1 MFDRYKKEAE
11 FALKAVSEAAQ
22 LCQKIQREMVI
33 QALSKE
39 DRSPVT
45 VADFASQ
52 AVIAQSMRMQ
62 FPDDP
67 LVGEEASH
75 FLREPEQA
83 DKRKAVE
90 RYVRQVFP
98 DASGSDVLD
107 WIDTGAGEPAS
118 RFWTLDPIDGT
129 KGFLRGQQYAVALAL
144 IENGE
149 VVVGALG
156 MPNLNMDMVED
167 IEGDGTVMIAVRG
180 EAAWAK
186 CAGETDFIRLQVS
199 SRIEPSEVRVLRSFE
214 KGHTNVSQIDVFV
227 DQMGITHPPV
237 RMDSQ
242 AKFAVLAAGK
252 GELILRLISPSR
264 PDYHEKI
271 WDQAAGSIVVEEA
284 GGMVT
289 DLAGKKLD
297 FTHGRELLD
306 NTGVLVSNGA
316 LHDAALAALKAVG
329 ADQRPS

>member
-1 MFDRYKKEAE
+1 MFSSYQKEAA
-11 FALKAVSEAAQ
+11 FALQAVGEAAR
-22 LCQKIQREMVI
+22 LCQKIQQEMVLK
-33 QALSKE
+33 ALSKE

-52 AVIAQSMRMQ
+52 AVIAHMLQEQ
-62 FPDDP
+62 FPDEP

-75 FLREPEQA
+75 SLQLPEQA

-90 RYVRQVFP
+90 KYVRQVFP
-98 DASGSDVLD
+98 QASGGDVLA
-107 WIDTGAGEPAS
+107 WIDTGAGEPAD

-144 IENGE
+144 IEKGE

-156 MPNLNMDMVED
+156 MPNLNTKMEED
-167 IEGDGTVMIAVRG
+167 PDGDGSLVIAVRG
-180 EAAWAK
+180 EGSWVVE
-186 CAGETDFIRLQVS
+186 AGGSDFARMQVT
-199 SRIEPSEVRVLRSFE
+199 SRVDPATVRVLRSYE
-214 KGHTNVSQIDVFV
+214 SGHTNVSQIDIFIEK
-227 DQMGITHPPV
+227 MGITHEPV

-242 AKFAVLAAGK
+242 AKFAVLAAGR

-271 WDQAAGSIVVEEA
+271 WDQAAGSIVIEEA
-284 GGMVT
+284 GGKVT
-289 DLAGKKLD
+289 DLTGRKLD
-297 FTHGRELLD
+297 FTRGSELLG
-306 NTGVLVSNGA
+306 NTGVLVSNSA
-316 LHDAALAALKAVG
+316 LHEAALAALKAVG